1 MKVPE
6 VPLKPLLSAY
16 GAVLFVAG
24 VLFFAAPSAA
34 LNLYDTVSL
43 TELESILAQS
53 LGGAMVAL
61 GVMCW
66 IWRARAKRRG
76 PAVLGLIVMSALW
89 TVVAVRAGLL
99 FDGLWIFWC
108 EAAGLAVVTLLL
120 MAIWFNGEQPP

>member
-16 GAVLFVAG
+16 GAALFVGG
-24 VLFFAAPSAA
+24 VLFFAAPSAT

-66 IWRARAKRRG
+66 IWSARAQRRG

-120 MAIWFNGEQPP
+120 MAIWFSGRQAP